1 MYNII
6 REYFMKKN
14 TMGLLF
20 LLILN
25 IGFAYTQ
32 EQEQEK
38 DKRYSVQINPI
49 ALIATTIKSEFQYK
63 IDNYWNLSIR
73 PNIAINR
80 SIFLGSGSGYDDNGN
95 SISVS
100 SYYNGIILSFM
111 PGIMF
116 RPFGKGLRGMYIG
129 LHPNIGWQNINKISN
144 YYIVFK
150 NVNEIHHD
158 NDSIKINDNF
168 FVFGIG
174 AEVGYEWIF
183 KKGFT
188 ITLGGGF
195 GKNWAI
201 ASKENSGY
209 VETKSDNSILGLL
222 ILTVSIG
229 YSF

>member
-6 REYFMKKN
+6 KEYFMKKIKI
-14 TMGLLF
+14 GLLF
-20 LLILN
+20 LLIFN
-25 IGFAYTQ
+25 IGIAYTQ

-38 DKRYSVQINPI
+38 DKKYSVQISPL
-49 ALIATTIKSEFQYK
+49 ALIGTTIKFEFQYK

-80 SIFLGSGSGYDDNGN
+80 SIFFGSGSGYDDNGN
-95 SISVS
+95 NIQFS
-100 SYYNGIILSFM
+100 SYYNGITLSLM
-111 PGIMF
+111 PGVMF

-129 LHPNIGWQNINKISN
+129 LHPNIGWQNINKINHN
-144 YYIVFK
+144 YTVWQ
-150 NVNEIHHD
+150 NRNEID
-158 NDSIKINDNF
+158 RGIDSIKINDNF

-174 AEVGYEWIF
+174 SEVGYEWIL

-195 GKNWAI
+195 GKNWAM

-209 VETKSDNSILGLL
+209 LEVISDNKILSLL
-222 ILTVSIG
+222 IITLSIG